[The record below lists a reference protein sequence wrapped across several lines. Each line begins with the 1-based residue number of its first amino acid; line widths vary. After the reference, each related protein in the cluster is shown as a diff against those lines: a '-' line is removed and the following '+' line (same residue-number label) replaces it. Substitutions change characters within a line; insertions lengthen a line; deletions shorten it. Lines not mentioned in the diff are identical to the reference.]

1 MLRISLRFP
10 SRRFAASCLALA
22 IGVSASLTAVRS
34 DCAESRG
41 APAQRNQPAAAAFD
55 DAGFQARLEAGEHGP
70 ALDMAL
76 ALPANELRDQKL
88 RELALAQRLGTDRA
102 AVQLTTRRRLE
113 LRTRRPTT
121 ESGSETQSGGGTQ
134 ADFTELIDL
143 ITSTLPENSQ
153 DDSGE
158 WEDNAGPGRI
168 RPYNTGVLV
177 DPNGILKLLT
187 KEEANARLAG
197 LARRARVADLNDDL
211 AESSPLR
218 LLSLRKLEKA
228 VAERLAAGLPI
239 PETMNRLAGI
249 TSVKYLFISEADGD
263 ILIGGPAEGWKYDAN
278 GRPVGR
284 DSGRPMMQLDDLVVV
299 LRSFAPGGDEN
310 FGCSI
315 NTRDANLKNVKDFA
329 ESSQQAGPLGPGK
342 LGGWLR
348 QLQSRLG
355 MQDVVVHGIPANSH
369 VAQVLVEADYR
380 MKLIGIARLDG
391 GKEIPSYFTLMQSS
405 GAVKGASLEALRWWM
420 TMKYDAIVHNPDRNA
435 FEFQGSSVLVQSENQ
450 FVNAHGQHVPTG
462 VSEPI
467 NRRFAENFTEHYADL
482 AQRDPVFADMQN
494 IFDLALVAALCRT
507 ERVCDRLDWDLGVF
521 APEGAFRPAAVY
533 APREVESVINHR
545 VYNGKDIVVQ
555 VAGGVQVDLAAIAR
569 DKTLAKEDAGLASAA
584 AKAQPERASDSQWWW
599 DAPK

>member
-1 MLRISLRFP
+1 MLRISFRFP
-10 SRRFAASCLALA
+10 CCRFTTCCLAVAL
-22 IGVSASLTAVRS
+22 GVAVGLTAVRS
-34 DCAESRG
+34 GCAESKAAADTRK
-41 APAQRNQPAAAAFD
+41 QPAAAFD
-55 DAGFQARLEAGEHGP
+55 DAAFQARLEAGEHGP

-88 RELALAQRLGTDRA
+88 RELALAQRLGTDGA
-102 AVQLTTRRRLE
+102 AVQSTTRRRLE
-113 LRTRRPTT
+113 LRSRKPKPDAG
-121 ESGSETQSGGGTQ
+121 SGTQAGGGSQ

-143 ITSTLPENSQ
+143 IKSTLPENSDTEANDW
-153 DDSGE
+153 DDNG
-158 WEDNAGPGRI
+158 GPGQVK
-168 RPYNTGVLV
+168 PYNTGVYV
-177 DPNGILKLLT
+177 DPKGILKLLT

-249 TSVKYLFISEADGD
+249 TSVRYLFISETDGD

-284 DSGRPMMQLDDLVVV
+284 DSGRPMLQLDDLVVV

-315 NTRDANLKNVKDFA
+315 NTRDANLKNVKDFV
-329 ESSQQAGPLGPGK
+329 EGSQQAGPLGPGK
-342 LGGWLR
+342 LGGWLK
-348 QLQSRLG
+348 QLQARLG
-355 MQDVVVHGIPANSH
+355 MQDVVVHGVPANTH

-380 MKLIGIARLDG
+380 MKLIGVAKLDG
-391 GKEIPSYFTLMQSS
+391 GKEIPSYFKLMQSA
-405 GAVKGASLEALRWWM
+405 GGVKGASLEALRWWM
-420 TMKYDAIVHNPDRNA
+420 TMKYDAILHSPDRNA

-482 AQRDPVFADMQN
+482 AQRDPVFADMRN
-494 IFDLALVAALCRT
+494 IFDLALVAVLCRV
-507 ERVCDRLDWDLGVF
+507 ERVCERLDWNLGAF
-521 APEGAFRPAAVY
+521 APNGAFVPAAVY

-555 VAGGVQVDLAAIAR
+555 VAGGVQVDLTAIAR
-569 DKTLAKEDAGLASAA
+569 DENLAKEDADLSQAASR
-584 AKAQPERASDSQWWW
+584 AQPARAIESQWWW